1 MNFRKNLPILS
12 GGKMKKLVDRYT
24 VNPIPTQDIVPVRA
38 GYQQCS
44 PGWTFE
50 PSCRDSFTV
59 QYVTSGC
66 GVIYK
71 DGETFPVHEK
81 EAFILRPGETFQLQ
95 ADVSNPWTYIWIG
108 FRTTLDLPEL
118 YTTTVFPAQ
127 NLENL
132 FLKIAN
138 CNKMENFPLEPLLL
152 SYIWEFIFRMR
163 QMHTD
168 VVHGHK
174 KAEEYVE
181 QACQLI
187 QSHYATMNVNQLAD
201 YLHLN
206 RCYLSRIFK
215 QFKGISIKSYWTNTR
230 LQAGRNLILQN
241 YTVAQAS
248 SMVGYADIASF
259 SRAFKEYYKY
269 SPKQY
274 AQMHQKKSGH
284 ILTKENTISHAQSK
298 IFKHEQEKEKKMK
311 KTGFLFDLDGVI
323 VDTAKY
329 HYLAWKKLAEELG
342 IPFTIEDNER
352 LKGVS
357 RLQSFEIIL
366 EIGKRT
372 MTDEEKEFYCTK
384 KNDIYVDY
392 IKKLEKDEVLPGV
405 RDFLI
410 TAREMGIPMALGSA
424 SKNAVFILERL
435 DLMDLLDEIVDGTL
449 VSAAKPDPEVFLKGA
464 EMLSLKP
471 EECIVFE
478 DSTAGIEAAHR
489 GNMKAMGVG
498 LKENLPEA
506 DNWITGFEGL
516 TPRAV
521 LEMFNMV

>member
-1 MNFRKNLPILS
+1 
-12 GGKMKKLVDRYT
+12 MKKLVDRYT
-24 VNPIPTQDIVPVRA
+24 VKPIPTQDIVPVRA

-118 YTTTVFPAQ
+118 YTATVFPAQ

-506 DNWITGFEGL
+506 DNWITGFDGL
-516 TPRAV
+516 TPQAV

>member
-1 MNFRKNLPILS
+1 MR
-12 GGKMKKLVDRYT
+12 KLVDRYT
-24 VNPIPTQDIVPVRA
+24 VKPIPAQDIVPVRA

-50 PSCRDSFTV
+50 PSCRDSYTV

-66 GVIYK
+66 GTIFK
-71 DGETFPVHEK
+71 DGESIPVHAK
-81 EAFILRPGETFQLQ
+81 EAFILRPGETFQLH
-95 ADVSNPWTYIWIG
+95 ADVLDPWTYIWIG

-118 YTTTVFPAQ
+118 HAQTVFPAQ

-138 CNKMENFPLEPLLL
+138 CNKMENHPLEPLLL

-163 QMHTD
+163 QMQTD
-168 VVHGHK
+168 FSHGHK
-174 KAEEYVE
+174 KAEDYVE

-201 YLHLN
+201 HLHLN

-215 QFKGISIKSYWTNTR
+215 QSKGLSIKSYWTNTR

-241 YTVAQAS
+241 HTVAQAS
-248 SMVGYADIASF
+248 ALVGYADIASF
-259 SRAFKEYYKY
+259 SRAFKAYYKY

-274 AQMHQKKSGH
+274 AQMHQKKPGQTLKKDNTTSYANQDLDLH
-284 ILTKENTISHAQSK
+284 ETIKEEN
-298 IFKHEQEKEKKMK
+298 MK
-311 KTGFLFDLDGVI
+311 KFGFIFDLDGVI

-329 HYLAWKKLAEELG
+329 HYLAWKKLAEELE

-366 EIGKRT
+366 EIGNRT

-405 RDFLI
+405 RDFLVA
-410 TAREMGIPMALGSA
+410 AREMGISMALGSA

-435 DLMDLLDEIVDGTL
+435 DLMDLLDEIVDGTS
-449 VSAAKPDPEVFLKGA
+449 VSAAKPDPEVFVKGA
-464 EMLSLKP
+464 ELLSLSP
-471 EECIVFE
+471 ENCIVFE

-489 GNMKAMGVG
+489 GGMKAMGVG

-506 DNWITGFEGL
+506 DHWITGFDGL
-516 TPRAV
+516 TPQTV
-521 LEMFNMV
+521 LEMFDMI